1 METKNQTG
9 DPAETE
15 LVLAAVAGDLEA
27 FGELVLRYQQGVR
40 GVLAAR
46 LGSMD
51 HAEDLAQ
58 ETFLVAHRRL
68 GEFRPGDPLGPWLRT
83 IALNLLRNY
92 QRKFR
97 PEPVGAQ
104 QELEALIGVQVERL
118 CEMARED
125 LRTEALRDCLGEMD
139 PEARALVEA
148 RYGEGLSIRELTVRH
163 GTGHSALTMRLHRL
177 RSALAA
183 CMNGRLKTA

>member
-1 METKNQTG
+1 MQRG
-9 DPAETE
+9 GLSETE
-15 LVLAAVAGDLEA
+15 LVLASVSGDLEA
-27 FGELVLRYQQGVR
+27 FGELVVRYERGVR
-40 GVLAAR
+40 GMLAAR

-68 GEFRPGDPLGPWLRT
+68 REFRPGDPLGPWLRT
-83 IALNLLRNY
+83 IAMNLLRNY

-104 QELEALIGVQVERL
+104 QELEELIGVQVERL
-118 CEMARED
+118 CEVARED
-125 LRTEALRDCLGEMD
+125 TRTEALRECLGEMD

-148 RYGEGLSIRELTVRH
+148 RYGEGLSIRELTERH
-163 GTGHSALTMRLHRL
+163 GTRHSALTMRLHRL